1 MKRATI
7 IALTSA
13 AALAIALAVVA
24 LTADRAV
31 AQSTPTGPRPFQI
44 QRNFFT
50 TTSTFSE
57 PIFTTPPGTM
67 LVIEHLS
74 ASVTVPP
81 GQKVLGISMV
91 ASIGSG
97 QPFVQHWAPLAAQ
110 GASQFSDFYIVSQP
124 IRAHSGPNQTV
135 FLSGIRNNASA
146 GGQITV
152 LANITGYLVTCA
164 SPTDCRL
171 P

>member
-31 AQSTPTGPRPFQI
+31 AQSPSGPRPFQI
-44 QRNFFT
+44 QRSFT
-50 TTSTFSE
+50 FTASTFSE
-57 PIFTTPPGTM
+57 PWLSVPAGTM

-74 ASVTVPP
+74 ANVAVPP
-81 GQKVLGISMV
+81 GQKMLGINMFV
-91 ASIGSG
+91 TLGSG
-97 QPFVQHWAPLAAQ
+97 QPFTQHFAPLISQ
-110 GASQFSDFYIVSQP
+110 GSSQFSDFYTVSQP
-124 IRAHSGPNQTV
+124 IRAHAGPSTTL
-135 FLSGIRNNASA
+135 FLSGIRNSSPATGQVSVSA
-146 GGQITV
+146 T
-152 LANITGYLVTCA
+152 ITGRLVTCA